1 MLTQALVVSG
11 PMDFN
16 AENGTKK
23 KMCGL
28 SALQVIYSQER
39 SEEKFSVVTKVIDVC
54 KVIRFFMEMY

>member
-39 SEEKFSVVTKVIDVC
+39 SEEKCAFLKIFCCHKSDRC
-54 KVIRFFMEMY
+54 L